1 MKIERFGLIFALA
14 AGLSVAGA
22 VYAQDTTPAVPEA
35 AAEAEAPAEQ
45 APADDAA
52 ADDAPVD
59 DAAADNAPADDAGTG
74 TEDTVEAPT
83 GDPAASEVVEMVRD
97 TFGAW
102 EVRCTPDQRNCFM
115 YQLAS
120 DAQNNPVAE
129 VSLLKLPENGDAVA
143 GVTMV
148 TPLGTQL
155 TTGIALQIDNGEGRQ
170 YPFNW
175 CSQVGCFARFGLT
188 QQTINAMKRG
198 KSSTITLA
206 SVAAPETPLKLNLS
220 LTGFT
225 AAFDSLEGPA
235 K

>member
-22 VYAQDTTPAVPEA
+22 VYAQDTTTAAPEA
-35 AAEAEAPAEQ
+35 AAEAEAPAAE

-52 ADDAPVD
+52 ADDAP
-59 DAAADNAPADDAGTG
+59 AADAGTG
-74 TEDTVEAPT
+74 TEDNAEAPT

-102 EVRCTPDQRNCFM
+102 EVRCTPDQKNCFM

-198 KSSTITLA
+198 KSGKITLA
-206 SVAAPETPLKLNLS
+206 SVAAPETPLSLTLS

-225 AAFDSLEGPA
+225 AAYDSLEHPA